1 MEGNIA
7 NLVLKELREF
17 REESNRKWKENDKRF
32 ANMED
37 RMTSMEGRM
46 TNIESKMTNM
56 EDRMTSMEGRMTN
69 IEGKM
74 TSMEDR
80 MTNIEDRTTQLE
92 NGRIED
98 RRDILDVLDT
108 MQKSITERFD
118 ELNRT
123 LDVKFEKIFA
133 TQKVSDMEQKT
144 MKEKID
150 GHEKRLNFYNARIEY
165 LEKWK
170 DEIENGGLYM
180 V

>member
-1 MEGNIA
+1 MEENVA

-17 REESNRKWKENDKRF
+17 RQENDKRF
-32 ANMED
+32 TKLE
-37 RMTSMEGRM
+37 E
-46 TNIESKMTNM
+46 KMTN
-56 EDRMTSMEGRMTN
+56 
-69 IEGKM
+69 
-74 TSMEDR
+74 MEDR

-98 RRDILDVLDT
+98 RKDILDVLDT